1 MVTLFK
7 VAFLKLLYH
16 SYVQSSFP
24 TITRNI
30 ENNIW
35 ETLYSWRFYGMDEH
49 TCKSIVDQQTC
60 KKYVQQNSFL
70 GKHRETKIGE
80 GAWKITQNPN
90 LYFEEH

>member
-1 MVTLFK
+1 
-7 VAFLKLLYH
+7 
-16 SYVQSSFP
+16 
-24 TITRNI
+24 
-30 ENNIW
+30 
-35 ETLYSWRFYGMDEH
+35 MDEH